1 MPPQPIK
8 ARKGMKNTPISRK
21 QQKNSISRL
30 LGYVFKFYPVQFFLV
45 VFCIIISSVA
55 GVAGSYF
62 VGNVLV
68 DIYIQPSL
76 SNWTGSI
83 LTPTSGFLS
92 GLPFAGAIIIM
103 ASIYLAGVLASFFY
117 NMLMSRIGQGI
128 MKKIRDELFSH
139 MQELPISYF
148 DQRGHG
154 DIMSVYTNDV
164 DALREMFA
172 RALPMVISSLMTM
185 IACLVMMLLTDLVL
199 TAVVVIFAVLI
210 FFVSKYYSKM
220 SARYFIKQQISLGTM
235 NAYIEEM
242 INGQR
247 VVKVFNYEKRNI
259 AGFNKRNDEFFTNA
273 VKANRFANVLMPTVN
288 QLGNLQYALIAFIGC
303 LSIINGFPNFSLTGK
318 AIYSVGLIVS
328 FLLYSKSFV
337 NPIGQVSQQLNTIA
351 LALAGASRIFEV
363 MDEPIEKDEG
373 YVELTNAK
381 EDENGNPIPCEEHT
395 GKWAW
400 KHPHQDGSISYTWL
414 KGDIVFENVDFSY
427 VEGKPILKDINIY
440 ARPGQKVAFVG
451 PTGAGKTTITNLINR
466 FYDINAGKIRYD
478 GINIE
483 KIKKKDL
490 RRSLGIVLQDTKLFS
505 ASIKDNIRMGKLDA
519 TDEEIVTAAKLAN
532 AHDFIMHLPNGYDTI
547 IKGSDSSLSQ
557 GQRQLIAIARAAVAD
572 PPAMILDEATSSI
585 DSRTEALVQE
595 GMDAIMKGRTVFVIA
610 HRLSTVKNS
619 DVIMVIDHGEIIERG
634 SHDDLLAKK
643 GKYYQLYT
651 GNKAEN

>member
-1 MPPQPIK
+1 MPPQIK
-8 ARKGMKNTPISRK
+8 ARKGMKMAPVSGK
-21 QQKNSISRL
+21 QQLHSISRL
-30 LGYVFKFYPVQFFLV
+30 LKYVFKYYPWQFFSVLLCI
-45 VFCIIISSVA
+45 VFSSVA

-62 VGNVLV
+62 VGNILV
-68 DIYIQPSL
+68 DVYIEPSL
-76 SNWTGSI
+76 TNWTGEI
-83 LTPTSGFLS
+83 ITPTSGFLA
-92 GLPFAGAIIIM
+92 GLPFSGAIIIM
-103 ASIYLAGVLASFFY
+103 GIIYLVGVLSSFLY
-117 NMLMSRIGQGI
+117 NVLMSRIGQGI
-128 MKKIRDELFSH
+128 MKRIRDELFGH
-139 MQELPISYF
+139 MQDLSIAYF
-148 DQRGHG
+148 DRRGHG

-172 RALPMVISSLMTM
+172 RALPMVANSLMTM
-185 IACLVMMLLTDLVL
+185 IACTVMMLLTDLIL
-199 TAVVVIFAVLI
+199 TAVVFAFAVLI

-220 SARYFIKQQISLGTM
+220 SARYFIKQQISLGAM
-235 NAYIEEM
+235 NGYIEEM

-259 AGFNKRNDEFFTNA
+259 DGFTKRNEEFFDNA

-288 QLGNLQYALIAFIGC
+288 QLGNLQYAIVALIGC
-303 LSIINGFPNFSLTGK
+303 LAIINSLPNFSLLGQSTFT
-318 AIYSVGLIVS
+318 IGLIVS
-328 FLLYSKSFV
+328 FLMYSKSFV

-351 LALAGASRIFEV
+351 LALAGATRIFEIL
-363 MDEPIEKDEG
+363 DEPVESDDG
-373 YVELTNAK
+373 YVGLTNATAGAYG
-381 EDENGNPIPCEEHT
+381 EPIPCDEHT

-400 KHPHQDGSISYTWL
+400 KHPHQDGSVTYTWL

-427 VEGKPILKDINIY
+427 VPGKRVLKHINLY
-440 ARPGQKVAFVG
+440 AKPGQKVAFVG

-466 FYDINAGKIRYD
+466 FYDIDSGKIRYD

-483 KIKKKDL
+483 KISKKDL
-490 RRSLGIVLQDTKLFS
+490 RRSLGIVLQETKLFTG
-505 ASIKDNIRMGKLDA
+505 SIKDNIRMGKLEA
-519 TDEEIVTAAKLAN
+519 TDEEIINAAKLAN
-532 AHDFIMHLPNGYDTI
+532 AHDFIVNLPQGYDTI

-572 PPAMILDEATSSI
+572 PPVMILDEATSSI
-585 DSRTEALVQE
+585 DSRTEALVQR

-634 SHDDLLAKK
+634 SHDDLLAEK